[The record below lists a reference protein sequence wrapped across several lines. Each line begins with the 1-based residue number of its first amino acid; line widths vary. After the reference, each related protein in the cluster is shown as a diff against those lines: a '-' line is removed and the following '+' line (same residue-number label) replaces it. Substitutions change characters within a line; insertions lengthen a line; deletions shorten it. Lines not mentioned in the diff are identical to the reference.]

1 MAETCSAYPISVMNG
16 DHAASSYHH
25 DRCTCHV
32 CDGNLQGQ
40 AFRGHD
46 GCACCEDCFVS
57 YCAPKC
63 HLCKIPI
70 TEAHGKYLKVG
81 NKTVHTHCYVCYSCK
96 GSLQGKRCQMYEGRL
111 YDIQCFASIC
121 AVSRCDACQKFIKGN
136 VQSVKDNNKCYHSTC
151 YQCYM
156 CHKTL
161 QGVQHFTAE
170 NKMRICVPCLT
181 G

>member
-1 MAETCSAYPISVMNG
+1 MGNILRWATRPFILIAMFATRARALYKVSKAFFHFTICVDTQLYLNIFSIG
-16 DHAASSYHH
+16 FSSYN
-25 DRCTCHV
+25 DKTIV
-32 CDGNLQGQ
+32 
-40 AFRGHD
+40 
-46 GCACCEDCFVS
+46 FVS
-57 YCAPKC
+57 
-63 HLCKIPI
+63 
-70 TEAHGKYLKVG
+70 
-81 NKTVHTHCYVCYSCK
+81 
-96 GSLQGKRCQMYEGRL
+96 GKRCQMYEGRL

-121 AVSRCDACQKFIKGN
+121 AVSRCDACQKVIKGN